1 MENIWDKKTI
11 LDKWRLLSVFQ
22 VGNFYIIITVVVVCR
37 HFIVCLLSR
46 IDWEFKS
53 PEGKVYNDL
62 KKVMSLVKQ
71 KASRYEKWEVYR
83 SKKTSG
89 IDAGSGHYVTLK
101 QQFEDELDLALD
113 TDVFAVRLVDF

>member
-1 MENIWDKKTI
+1 MWFVSI
-11 LDKWRLLSVFQ
+11 LLCVYF
-22 VGNFYIIITVVVVCR
+22 
-37 HFIVCLLSR
+37 SR

-62 KKVMSLVKQ
+62 KKVMSIVKQKQ
-71 KASRYEKWEVYR
+71 KASRYEKWEIYK
-83 SKKTSG
+83 SKKTCG
-89 IDAGSGHYVTLK
+89 IDAGSGQYVTLK